1 MRALYSAA
9 SGMTAQQ
16 HRLDTIANNISNV
29 STTGFKKSRDAF
41 QDLFYQQ
48 LSSGGVQANTLQL
61 GNGVRLAGIE
71 RDHGQGTLVA
81 TNDPLHVALQG
92 DGFFA
97 VETLD
102 GERMYTRD
110 GQFTQDVDGMLV
122 TQSGLRVS
130 GDIQIPTG
138 SAAVRIDYDGT
149 VHATTSDGQDAVVG
163 QLEVSRFVNP
173 AGLLAK
179 GGNLFQETPQSG
191 TAEQVTAGTDVQVV
205 QGFLEQSNVDVA
217 TELIDMIQAQR
228 VFELNS
234 KVVQAA
240 DESLQIAVNLRR

>member
-1 MRALYSAA
+1 
-9 SGMTAQQ
+9 
-16 HRLDTIANNISNV
+16 
-29 STTGFKKSRDAF
+29 
-41 QDLFYQQ
+41 
-48 LSSGGVQANTLQL
+48 
-61 GNGVRLAGIE
+61 
-71 RDHGQGTLVA
+71 
-81 TNDPLHVALQG
+81 
-92 DGFFA
+92 
-97 VETLD
+97 
-102 GERMYTRD
+102 
-110 GQFTQDVDGMLV
+110 MLV